1 MKKTI
6 GCIGVLCALLMTV
19 SGCSSAGQNI
29 MTYGGSEIT
38 ENEFQFYLATY
49 KGRFKQY
56 YTDFS
61 DTSAFYA
68 SEFSE
73 GITYEDYLFDMV
85 VENVKR
91 TLVCDELFDEL
102 GLKLSSSVEEQIDAY
117 IGDYIQEYAGGSKNQ
132 FNAALSQYGINAAML
147 KEIYLRD
154 EKSAAVFS
162 ALYGESGTTPVT
174 DADRSAY
181 LNENYV
187 RVRHIYVN
195 NKYVYAADEDGYQLY
210 TEDGLK
216 QTKAMEG
223 EELEAKNAL
232 IAAIDE
238 ALASADDFEE
248 VYQAFSED
256 KYYANGYYLT
266 RTTDFVSEVVGS
278 AFELDEGEFVK
289 IESDVGTHYIKRLP
303 MDETPWSDKT
313 NADFFTDYD
322 TVVAEDLFGDYL
334 NGLLPEVTVDE
345 EILSTYS
352 VETSETNYRF

>member
-1 MKKTI
+1 
-6 GCIGVLCALLMTV
+6 
-19 SGCSSAGQNI
+19 
-29 MTYGGSEIT
+29 MTYGKSEIT

-56 YTDFS
+56 FADFS

-68 SEFSE
+68 AEFSD
-73 GITYEDYLFDMV
+73 GMTNEDYLFDMV

-91 TLVCDELFDEL
+91 TLICDALFDEL
-102 GLKLSSSVEEQIDAY
+102 GLKLNSSVEEQIDAY
-117 IGDYIQEYAGGSKNQ
+117 ISDYITEYSGGSKNQ
-132 FNAALSQYGINAAML
+132 FNAALAQYGINASML

-154 EKSAAVFS
+154 EKAVAVFD
-162 ALYGESGTTPVT
+162 AMYGSSGTTPVT

-195 NKYVYAADEDGYQLY
+195 NKYVYATDEDGYALY

-223 EELEAKNAL
+223 EDLEAKNAL

-256 KYYANGYYLT
+256 QYYANGYYLT

-278 AFELDEGEFVK
+278 AFELEEGEYVK

-303 MDETPWSDKT
+303 MDETPWDDT
-313 NADFFTDYD
+313 ANADFFTDYD
-322 TVVAEDLFGDYL
+322 TVVAEELFGEYL
-334 NGLLPEVTVDE
+334 TGLFPGVAVNG
-345 EILSTYS
+345 EILETYS
-352 VETSETNYRF
+352 VETSATNYRF